1 MSRSDC
7 VERISCPVRALGDAQ
22 ECVSAVPAI
31 PSKIARPGP
40 DGRLPRT
47 IFERH
52 SETAQTVHPPPETQ
66 VEVRLF
72 FDIANWIIRAILQ
85 LGLFWVSVSVCAR
98 ILGHVATCPYGM
110 GTRLPYPLDSRLRDC

>member
-1 MSRSDC
+1 MSRSDY
-7 VERISCPVRALGDAQ
+7 VWRISCTVRALGDSQ

-31 PSKIARPGP
+31 PAKIARPGP

-66 VEVRLF
+66 VEARLF
-72 FDIANWIIRAILQ
+72 FDTVNIVVNRAIY
-85 LGLFWVSVSVCAR
+85 
-98 ILGHVATCPYGM
+98 GHGVMPC
-110 GTRLPYPLDSRLRDC
+110 L